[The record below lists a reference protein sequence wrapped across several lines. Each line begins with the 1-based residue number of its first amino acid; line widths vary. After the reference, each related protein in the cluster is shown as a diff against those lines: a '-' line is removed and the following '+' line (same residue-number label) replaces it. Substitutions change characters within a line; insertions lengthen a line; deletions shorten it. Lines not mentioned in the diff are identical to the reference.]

1 MMSRDQF
8 IKLAK
13 SFIPKSEL
21 ERFASNVFK
30 LFDEDKNG
38 FLDFGEFSLAIS
50 AQVRIFLI
58 SFLLAM
64 CTSYILLPAIC

>member
-1 MMSRDQF
+1 MMSREQF

-50 AQVRIFLI
+50 AQVIIYIIR
-58 SFLLAM
+58 LALVM
-64 CTSYILLPAIC
+64 CTW

>member
-1 MMSRDQF
+1 MMSREQF

-50 AQVRIFLI
+50 AQVTIYII
-58 SFLLAM
+58 SFIIVM
-64 CTSYILLPAIC
+64 HTW

>member
-1 MMSRDQF
+1 MMSREQF
-8 IKLAK
+8 IKLAT
-13 SFIPKSEL
+13 SFVPKSDL

-50 AQVRIFLI
+50 AQVSISHLCSCHDLIFI
-58 SFLLAM
+58 S
-64 CTSYILLPAIC
+64 S